1 MPAPADTAA
10 ATTVG
15 QGDYIVR
22 EGDCI
27 SSIAHGHGFFW
38 ETIWDLPENAEL
50 KDARVNPFVLL
61 KGDRVT
67 VPELRPKE
75 ESCAAE
81 AKHRF
86 KRKGVPG
93 EIELVLN
100 ELASDEPAPKDYEAA
115 GEGEY
120 EVPEPPKLEPKPIKN
135 TDYVLDP
142 VTAPQK
148 GRPYTAITMVGADT
162 FPLPISRR
170 PQVQVTA
177 RFGWYLGVPPDDVVE
192 ACLILSADYVKR
204 ASSVGGVLGLSE
216 LGAIRMSPLGRD
228 ISAIVRAY
236 RREVVA

>member
-1 MPAPADTAA
+1 MAITNGYATLAQFQAYANMSTITADE
-10 ATTVG
+10 TT
-15 QGDYIVR
+15 
-22 EGDCI
+22 
-27 SSIAHGHGFFW
+27 
-38 ETIWDLPENAEL
+38 TIEKA
-50 KDARVNPFVLL
+50 
-61 KGDRVT
+61 
-67 VPELRPKE
+67 
-75 ESCAAE
+75 
-81 AKHRF
+81 
-86 KRKGVPG
+86 
-93 EIELVLN
+93 I
-100 ELASDEPAPKDYEAA
+100 EAA
-115 GEGEY
+115 SRTIDRIADRRFYMDANATARLYRTVDFYTLPVDDIGSTSGLVVAFDADGNGNY
-120 EVPEPPKLEPKPIKN
+120 TDTLTLN

-162 FPLPISRR
+162 FPLPVSRR

-177 RFGWYLGVPPDDVVE
+177 KFGWYNGTPPDDVVE

>member
-1 MPAPADTAA
+1 MAITNGYATLAQFQAYANMSTITADE
-10 ATTVG
+10 TT
-15 QGDYIVR
+15 
-22 EGDCI
+22 
-27 SSIAHGHGFFW
+27 
-38 ETIWDLPENAEL
+38 TIEKA
-50 KDARVNPFVLL
+50 
-61 KGDRVT
+61 
-67 VPELRPKE
+67 
-75 ESCAAE
+75 
-81 AKHRF
+81 
-86 KRKGVPG
+86 
-93 EIELVLN
+93 I
-100 ELASDEPAPKDYEAA
+100 EAA
-115 GEGEY
+115 SRTIDRIADRRFYMDANATARLYRTLDFYTLPVDDIGSTSGLVVALDADGNGNY
-120 EVPEPPKLEPKPIKN
+120 TDTLTLN

-177 RFGWYLGVPPDDVVE
+177 KFGWYNGTPPDDVVE

>member
-1 MPAPADTAA
+1 MAITNGYATLAQFQAYANMSTITADE
-10 ATTVG
+10 TT
-15 QGDYIVR
+15 
-22 EGDCI
+22 
-27 SSIAHGHGFFW
+27 
-38 ETIWDLPENAEL
+38 TIEKA
-50 KDARVNPFVLL
+50 
-61 KGDRVT
+61 
-67 VPELRPKE
+67 
-75 ESCAAE
+75 
-81 AKHRF
+81 
-86 KRKGVPG
+86 
-93 EIELVLN
+93 I
-100 ELASDEPAPKDYEAA
+100 EAA
-115 GEGEY
+115 SRTIDRIADRRFYIDANATARLYRTVDFYTLPVDDIGSTSGLVVAFDADGNGNY
-120 EVPEPPKLEPKPIKN
+120 TDTLTLN

-162 FPLPISRR
+162 FPLPVSRR

-177 RFGWYLGVPPDDVVE
+177 KFGWYNGTPPDDVVE

>member
-1 MPAPADTAA
+1 MAITNGYATLVQFQAYANMSTITADETTTIEKAIEAASRTIDRIADRRFYMDTNATARLYRTVDFYTLPVDDI
-10 ATTVG
+10 ATTSGLV
-15 QGDYIVR
+15 V
-22 EGDCI
+22 
-27 SSIAHGHGFFW
+27 A
-38 ETIWDLPENAEL
+38 L
-50 KDARVNPFVLL
+50 DATGNGNYTDTLTL
-61 KGDRVT
+61 
-67 VPELRPKE
+67 
-75 ESCAAE
+75 
-81 AKHRF
+81 
-86 KRKGVPG
+86 
-93 EIELVLN
+93 
-100 ELASDEPAPKDYEAA
+100 
-115 GEGEY
+115 
-120 EVPEPPKLEPKPIKN
+120 N

-148 GRPYTAITMVGADT
+148 GRPYTAITMVGTET

>member
-1 MPAPADTAA
+1 MAITNGYATLAQFQAYANMSTITADE
-10 ATTVG
+10 TT
-15 QGDYIVR
+15 
-22 EGDCI
+22 
-27 SSIAHGHGFFW
+27 
-38 ETIWDLPENAEL
+38 TIEKA
-50 KDARVNPFVLL
+50 
-61 KGDRVT
+61 
-67 VPELRPKE
+67 
-75 ESCAAE
+75 
-81 AKHRF
+81 
-86 KRKGVPG
+86 
-93 EIELVLN
+93 I
-100 ELASDEPAPKDYEAA
+100 EAA
-115 GEGEY
+115 SRTIDRIADRRFYMDANATARLYRTIDYYTLPVDDIGSTSGLVVAFDADGNGNY
-120 EVPEPPKLEPKPIKN
+120 TDTLTLN

-177 RFGWYLGVPPDDVVE
+177 KFGWYNGTPPDDVVE